1 MIPSLNFEALK
12 KCLEDWESTRSISV
26 VITRS
31 SVTRKLDA
39 LRRGEKV
46 TRTFVTL
53 VRFYCSTG
61 GNYTDR
67 SCGIVFVRSSRSVIN
82 RRRLL
87 WNPSFENKFNARQS
101 NTRAINERNRFRSIG
116 SMWRDVFPRDL
127 GWFIKMRKRSIIT
140 MNRRVNNKTG
150 STLGPSFMLYFKLS
164 YRFPPLKFSQLFF
177 LIRAMLKGIEYFRSL
192 HNDR

>member
-87 WNPSFENKFNARQS
+87 WNPSFENKFNARQP

-140 MNRRVNNKTG
+140 MNRRVNNKTRNTG
-150 STLGPSFMLYFKLS
+150 SFVHAVFQVELQISSTEIFSIVFFNSSNAQGNRILSFLT
-164 YRFPPLKFSQLFF
+164 
-177 LIRAMLKGIEYFRSL
+177 
-192 HNDR
+192 